1 MKEII
6 ITASVLILCVMLIRH
21 FFKGKISNRL
31 QYALWLLVAIRLI
44 IPVSAQLYLSL
55 GEIDEFRI
63 MDLVRRL
70 EGDFGDITERLEQ
83 PVSFTM
89 NMNSP
94 VGQQIIKNMLE
105 EEMEYIGGADGSTSI
120 FLAGS
125 VGFTWLDILRWIWFG
140 GMGVMAVWMAAVN
153 LRFCRK
159 LRRERQDFVL
169 PEEVTGRLHP
179 KVLASLRRGGVYTVK
194 ELVSPCLYGIPG
206 LEAVYLPEAV
216 TGEEDRLCHVLTHE
230 ICHKRHG
237 DGFWSFVRNMLL
249 LCYWFHPLVWAAAVL
264 SKRDCELACDE
275 GALLLLGE
283 QERIG
288 YGKTL
293 LSIITGRGRFSDFAC
308 TATTMTG
315 SGRSVKE
322 RIRCIA
328 EKPRVLGAAVAAVL
342 ILITAASVLVFTK
355 NPQFV
360 GGTWDGGTIYVMT
373 EDKRIMLSDSIAGIS
388 GYTTEEGNKKNLI
401 IYQVASD
408 QEVGRFCTVSYEEA
422 VALVDAGRSVVPLGT
437 YGKNG
442 QLREYMGL
450 ATAEVTQHEYFPS
463 GEDMEKD
470 TDYIEGTEGVTGEIE
485 GAPQTEE
492 EQESS
497 IKRSEKDPFAFDG
510 RTEWEEDETY
520 ESAKK
525 PFAFDGKNEWGIEEP
540 QQVEQEAEAGQSAVP
555 GTDSNTEE
563 STTYVIPEEMA
574 EPDMAHEE
582 AATYLPNEAAA
593 ETDDSAIY
601 LPDEADTETDGST
614 IYLPD
619 ETITTTYYP
628 YYMGLTDCYIYL
640 TADHAGVKDRDLE
653 EMHYIDNELKA
664 AAGAVIVT
672 SINRDITEKTFQSLA
687 EHRTQYLGDAS
698 AVVAL
703 VNALPFPEG
712 ISYKGTELTTDD
724 SEKKSLRILCEPTEA
739 DLDMRY
745 VNRDV
750 LRFDGVMLFAVI
762 GNLEECVFA
771 VTGGDGSLLEETV
784 YDRAELTEWIGVD
797 SLWRDLDG
805 EELQVWLKEL
815 HQRVIISLYQA
826 LDYLD
831 P

>member
-105 EEMEYIGGADGSTSI
+105 EEMEYIGGADGPTSI

-540 QQVEQEAEAGQSAVP
+540 QQVEQEAEAVQSAVP

-628 YYMGLTDCYIYL
+628 YHMGLTDCYIYL

-826 LDYLD
+826 LD
-831 P
+831 

>member
-105 EEMEYIGGADGSTSI
+105 EEMEYIGGADGPTSI

-179 KVLASLRRGGVYTVK
+179 RVLASLRRGRVYTVK

-373 EDKRIMLSDSIAGIS
+373 EDKRIMLPDSIAGIS

-540 QQVEQEAEAGQSAVP
+540 QQVEQEAEAVQSAVP

-628 YYMGLTDCYIYL
+628 YHMGLTDCYIYL

>member
-105 EEMEYIGGADGSTSI
+105 EEMEYIGGADGPTSI

-140 GMGVMAVWMAAVN
+140 GRGVMAVWMAAVN

-540 QQVEQEAEAGQSAVP
+540 QQVEQEAEAVQSAVP

-628 YYMGLTDCYIYL
+628 YHMGLTDCYIYL

-826 LDYLD
+826 LD
-831 P
+831 

>member
-55 GEIDEFRI
+55 GEVDEFRI

-94 VGQQIIKNMLE
+94 VSQQIIKNMLE
-105 EEMEYIGGADGSTSI
+105 EEMEYIGGADGPTSI

-373 EDKRIMLSDSIAGIS
+373 EDKRIMLPDSIAGIS

-540 QQVEQEAEAGQSAVP
+540 QQVEQEAEAVQSAVP

-628 YYMGLTDCYIYL
+628 YHMGLTDCYIYL

-784 YDRAELTEWIGVD
+784 YDREELTEWIGVD

-815 HQRVIISLYQA
+815 HQRVIISLYQV
-826 LDYLD
+826 LDLE

>member
-63 MDLVRRL
+63 MDLVKRL

-105 EEMEYIGGADGSTSI
+105 EEMEYIGGADGPTSI

-140 GMGVMAVWMAAVN
+140 GMGVMAVWMVAVN

-179 KVLASLRRGGVYTVK
+179 RVLASLRRGGVYTVK

-373 EDKRIMLSDSIAGIS
+373 EDKRIMLPDSIAGIS

-422 VALVDAGRSVVPLGT
+422 AALVDAGRSVVPLGT

-540 QQVEQEAEAGQSAVP
+540 QQVEQEAEAVQSAVP

-574 EPDMAHEE
+574 EPHMAHEE

-628 YYMGLTDCYIYL
+628 YHMGLTDCYIYL
-640 TADHAGVKDRDLE
+640 TADHAGVKDRNLE

-784 YDRAELTEWIGVD
+784 YDREELTEWIGVD

>member
-105 EEMEYIGGADGSTSI
+105 EEMEYIGGADGPTSI

-540 QQVEQEAEAGQSAVP
+540 QQVEQEAEAVQSAVP

-628 YYMGLTDCYIYL
+628 YHMGLTDCYIYL

-784 YDRAELTEWIGVD
+784 YDREELTEWIGVD

-815 HQRVIISLYQA
+815 HQRVIISLYQV
-826 LDYLD
+826 LDLE

>member
-105 EEMEYIGGADGSTSI
+105 EEMEYIGGADGPTSI

-373 EDKRIMLSDSIAGIS
+373 EDKRIMLPDSIAGIS

-540 QQVEQEAEAGQSAVP
+540 QQVEQEAEAVQSAVP

-628 YYMGLTDCYIYL
+628 YHMGLTDCYIYL

-664 AAGAVIVT
+664 VAGAVIVT

-805 EELQVWLKEL
+805 EELQVWLKAL
-815 HQRVIISLYQA
+815 HQRVIISLYQV
-826 LDYLD
+826 LDLE

>member
-55 GEIDEFRI
+55 GEVDEFRI

-94 VGQQIIKNMLE
+94 VSQQIIKNMLE
-105 EEMEYIGGADGSTSI
+105 EEMEYIGGADGPTSI

-293 LSIITGRGRFSDFAC
+293 LSIITDRGRFSDFAC

-373 EDKRIMLSDSIAGIS
+373 EDKRIMLPDSIAGIS

-540 QQVEQEAEAGQSAVP
+540 QQVEQEAEAVQSAVP

-628 YYMGLTDCYIYL
+628 YHMGLTDCYIYL

-664 AAGAVIVT
+664 SAGAVIVT

-815 HQRVIISLYQA
+815 HQRVIISLYQV
-826 LDYLD
+826 LDLE

>member
-105 EEMEYIGGADGSTSI
+105 EEMEYIGGADGPTSI

-373 EDKRIMLSDSIAGIS
+373 EDKRIMLPDSIAGIS

-422 VALVDAGRSVVPLGT
+422 AALVDAGRSVVPLGT

-540 QQVEQEAEAGQSAVP
+540 QQVEQEAEAVQSAVP

-628 YYMGLTDCYIYL
+628 YHMGLTDCYIYL

-739 DLDMRY
+739 DLD
-745 VNRDV
+745 DV

-815 HQRVIISLYQA
+815 HQRVIISLYQV
-826 LDYLD
+826 LDLE

>member
-55 GEIDEFRI
+55 GEVDEFRI

-94 VGQQIIKNMLE
+94 VSQQIIKNMLE
-105 EEMEYIGGADGSTSI
+105 EEMEYIGGADGPTSI

-206 LEAVYLPEAV
+206 LEVVYLPEAV

-293 LSIITGRGRFSDFAC
+293 LSIITDRGRFSDFAC

-373 EDKRIMLSDSIAGIS
+373 EDKRIMLPDSIAGIS

-540 QQVEQEAEAGQSAVP
+540 QQVEQEAEAVQSAVP

-628 YYMGLTDCYIYL
+628 YHMGLTDCYIYL

-784 YDRAELTEWIGVD
+784 YDREELTEWIGVD

>member
-105 EEMEYIGGADGSTSI
+105 EEMEYIGGADGPTSI

-140 GMGVMAVWMAAVN
+140 GMGVMAVWMVAVN

-288 YGKTL
+288 YGKR
-293 LSIITGRGRFSDFAC
+293 LSA
-308 TATTMTG
+308 MTG
-315 SGRSVKE
+315 
-322 RIRCIA
+322 
-328 EKPRVLGAAVAAVL
+328 
-342 ILITAASVLVFTK
+342 
-355 NPQFV
+355 
-360 GGTWDGGTIYVMT
+360 W
-373 EDKRIMLSDSIAGIS
+373 
-388 GYTTEEGNKKNLI
+388 
-401 IYQVASD
+401 
-408 QEVGRFCTVSYEEA
+408 
-422 VALVDAGRSVVPLGT
+422 
-437 YGKNG
+437 
-442 QLREYMGL
+442 
-450 ATAEVTQHEYFPS
+450 
-463 GEDMEKD
+463 
-470 TDYIEGTEGVTGEIE
+470 
-485 GAPQTEE
+485 
-492 EQESS
+492 
-497 IKRSEKDPFAFDG
+497 
-510 RTEWEEDETY
+510 
-520 ESAKK
+520 
-525 PFAFDGKNEWGIEEP
+525 
-540 QQVEQEAEAGQSAVP
+540 
-555 GTDSNTEE
+555 
-563 STTYVIPEEMA
+563 
-574 EPDMAHEE
+574 
-582 AATYLPNEAAA
+582 
-593 ETDDSAIY
+593 
-601 LPDEADTETDGST
+601 
-614 IYLPD
+614 
-619 ETITTTYYP
+619 
-628 YYMGLTDCYIYL
+628 
-640 TADHAGVKDRDLE
+640 
-653 EMHYIDNELKA
+653 
-664 AAGAVIVT
+664 
-672 SINRDITEKTFQSLA
+672 
-687 EHRTQYLGDAS
+687 
-698 AVVAL
+698 
-703 VNALPFPEG
+703 
-712 ISYKGTELTTDD
+712 
-724 SEKKSLRILCEPTEA
+724 
-739 DLDMRY
+739 
-745 VNRDV
+745 
-750 LRFDGVMLFAVI
+750 
-762 GNLEECVFA
+762 
-771 VTGGDGSLLEETV
+771 
-784 YDRAELTEWIGVD
+784 
-797 SLWRDLDG
+797 
-805 EELQVWLKEL
+805 
-815 HQRVIISLYQA
+815 
-826 LDYLD
+826 
-831 P
+831 

>member
-105 EEMEYIGGADGSTSI
+105 EEMEYISGADGPTSI

-216 TGEEDRLCHVLTHE
+216 IGEEDRLCHVLTHE

-315 SGRSVKE
+315 PGRSVKE

-373 EDKRIMLSDSIAGIS
+373 EDKRIMLPDSIAGIS

-540 QQVEQEAEAGQSAVP
+540 QQVEQEAEAVQSAVP

-628 YYMGLTDCYIYL
+628 YHMGLTDCYIYL

-784 YDRAELTEWIGVD
+784 YDREELTEWIGVD

>member
-105 EEMEYIGGADGSTSI
+105 EEMEYISGADGPTSI

-216 TGEEDRLCHVLTHE
+216 IGEEDRLCHVLTHE

-315 SGRSVKE
+315 PGRSVKE

-373 EDKRIMLSDSIAGIS
+373 EDKRIMLPDSIAGIS

-422 VALVDAGRSVVPLGT
+422 AALVDAGRSVVPLGT

-540 QQVEQEAEAGQSAVP
+540 QQVEQEAEAVQSAVP

-628 YYMGLTDCYIYL
+628 YHMGLTDCYIYL

-784 YDRAELTEWIGVD
+784 YDREELTEWIGVD

-826 LDYLD
+826 LD
-831 P
+831 

>member
-105 EEMEYIGGADGSTSI
+105 EEMEYIGGADGPTSI

-293 LSIITGRGRFSDFAC
+293 LPIITGRGRFSDFAC

-373 EDKRIMLSDSIAGIS
+373 EDKRIMLPDSIAGIS

-422 VALVDAGRSVVPLGT
+422 AALVDAGRSVVPLGT

-540 QQVEQEAEAGQSAVP
+540 QQVEQEAEAVQSAVP

-628 YYMGLTDCYIYL
+628 YHMGLTDCYIYL

-739 DLDMRY
+739 DLD
-745 VNRDV
+745 DV

-815 HQRVIISLYQA
+815 HQRVIISLYQV
-826 LDYLD
+826 LDLE

>member
-373 EDKRIMLSDSIAGIS
+373 EDKRIMLPDSIAGIS

-540 QQVEQEAEAGQSAVP
+540 QQVEQEAEAVQSAVP

-628 YYMGLTDCYIYL
+628 YHMGLTDCYIYL

>member
-105 EEMEYIGGADGSTSI
+105 EEMEYIGGADGPTSI

-140 GMGVMAVWMAAVN
+140 GMGVMAVWMVAVN

-373 EDKRIMLSDSIAGIS
+373 EDKRIMLPDSIAGIS

-422 VALVDAGRSVVPLGT
+422 AALVDAGRSVVPLGT

-485 GAPQTEE
+485 GAPQTGE

-540 QQVEQEAEAGQSAVP
+540 QQVEQEAEAVQSAVP

-593 ETDDSAIY
+593 ETDDSAVY

-619 ETITTTYYP
+619 EKITTTYYP
-628 YYMGLTDCYIYL
+628 YNMGLTDCYIYL

-784 YDRAELTEWIGVD
+784 YDREELTEWIGVD

-826 LDYLD
+826 LD
-831 P
+831 

>member
-105 EEMEYIGGADGSTSI
+105 EEMEYIGGADGPTSI

-373 EDKRIMLSDSIAGIS
+373 EDKRIMLPDSIAGIS

-422 VALVDAGRSVVPLGT
+422 AALVDAGRSVVPLGT

-540 QQVEQEAEAGQSAVP
+540 QQVEQEAEAVQSAVP

-593 ETDDSAIY
+593 ETDDSAVY
-601 LPDEADTETDGST
+601 LPDETDTETDGT
-614 IYLPD
+614 TVYLPD
-619 ETITTTYYP
+619 EKITTTYYP
-628 YYMGLTDCYIYL
+628 YNMGLTDCYIYL

>member
-105 EEMEYIGGADGSTSI
+105 EEMEYIGGADGPTSI

-216 TGEEDRLCHVLTHE
+216 TGEEDRLCHGLTHE

-373 EDKRIMLSDSIAGIS
+373 EDKRIMLPDSIAGIS

-540 QQVEQEAEAGQSAVP
+540 QQVEQEAEAVQSAVP

-628 YYMGLTDCYIYL
+628 YHMGLTDCYIYL

-826 LDYLD
+826 LD
-831 P
+831 

>member
-55 GEIDEFRI
+55 GEVDEFRI

-94 VGQQIIKNMLE
+94 VSQQIIKNMLE
-105 EEMEYIGGADGSTSI
+105 EEMEYIGGADGPTSI

-373 EDKRIMLSDSIAGIS
+373 EDKRIMLPDSIAGIS

-540 QQVEQEAEAGQSAVP
+540 QQVEQEAEAVQSAVP

-628 YYMGLTDCYIYL
+628 YHMGLTDCYIYL

-815 HQRVIISLYQA
+815 HQRVIISLYQV
-826 LDYLD
+826 LDLE

>member
-6 ITASVLILCVMLIRH
+6 ITASVLIVCVMLIRH

-31 QYALWLLVAIRLI
+31 QYALWLLVAVRLI

-105 EEMEYIGGADGSTSI
+105 EEMEYLGGADGPTSI

-140 GMGVMAVWMAAVN
+140 GMGVMAVWMVAVN

-179 KVLASLRRGGVYTVK
+179 RVLASLRRGGVYTVK

-283 QERIG
+283 QERIS

-315 SGRSVKE
+315 SGRNVKE

-373 EDKRIMLSDSIAGIS
+373 EDKRIMLPDSIAGIS

-422 VALVDAGRSVVPLGT
+422 AALVDAGRSVVPLGT

-463 GEDMEKD
+463 GEDREKD

-485 GAPQTEE
+485 RAPQTEE

-540 QQVEQEAEAGQSAVP
+540 QQVEQEAEAVQSAVP

-628 YYMGLTDCYIYL
+628 YHMGLTDCYIYL

-762 GNLEECVFA
+762 ENLEECVFA

>member
-94 VGQQIIKNMLE
+94 VSQQIIKNMLE
-105 EEMEYIGGADGSTSI
+105 EEMEYIGGADGPTSI

-194 ELVSPCLYGIPG
+194 DLVSPCLYGIPG

-293 LSIITGRGRFSDFAC
+293 LSIITDRGRFSDFAC

-373 EDKRIMLSDSIAGIS
+373 EDKRIMLPDSIAGIS

-540 QQVEQEAEAGQSAVP
+540 QQVEQEAEAVQSAVP

-628 YYMGLTDCYIYL
+628 YHMGLTDCYIYL

-784 YDRAELTEWIGVD
+784 YDREELTEWIGVD

-826 LDYLD
+826 LD
-831 P
+831 

>member
-105 EEMEYIGGADGSTSI
+105 EEMEYIGGADGPTSI

-373 EDKRIMLSDSIAGIS
+373 EDKRIMLPDSIAGIS

-422 VALVDAGRSVVPLGT
+422 AALVDAGRSVVPLGT

-540 QQVEQEAEAGQSAVP
+540 QQVEQEAEAVQSAVP

-628 YYMGLTDCYIYL
+628 YHMGLTDCYIYL

-664 AAGAVIVT
+664 VAGAVIVT

-784 YDRAELTEWIGVD
+784 YDREELTEWIGVD

-815 HQRVIISLYQA
+815 HQRVIISLYQV
-826 LDYLD
+826 LDLE

>member
-55 GEIDEFRI
+55 GEVDEFRI

-293 LSIITGRGRFSDFAC
+293 LSIITDRGRFSDFAC

-540 QQVEQEAEAGQSAVP
+540 QQVEQEAEAVQSAVP

-628 YYMGLTDCYIYL
+628 YHMGLTDCYIYL

-815 HQRVIISLYQA
+815 HQRVIISLYQV
-826 LDYLD
+826 LDLE

>member
-55 GEIDEFRI
+55 GEVDEFRI

-94 VGQQIIKNMLE
+94 VSQQIIKNMLE
-105 EEMEYIGGADGSTSI
+105 EEMEYIGGADGPTSI

-373 EDKRIMLSDSIAGIS
+373 EDKRIMLPDSIAGIS

-540 QQVEQEAEAGQSAVP
+540 QQVEQEAEAVQSAVP

-628 YYMGLTDCYIYL
+628 YHMGLTDCYIYL

-664 AAGAVIVT
+664 SAGAVIVT

-815 HQRVIISLYQA
+815 HQRVIISLYQV
-826 LDYLD
+826 LDLE

>member
-94 VGQQIIKNMLE
+94 VSQQIIKNMLE

-194 ELVSPCLYGIPG
+194 DLVSPCLYGIPG

-373 EDKRIMLSDSIAGIS
+373 EDKRIMLPDSIAGIS

-422 VALVDAGRSVVPLGT
+422 AALVDAGRSVVPLGT

-540 QQVEQEAEAGQSAVP
+540 QQVEQEAEAVQSAVP

-628 YYMGLTDCYIYL
+628 YHMGLTDCYIYL

-826 LDYLD
+826 LD
-831 P
+831 

>member
-105 EEMEYIGGADGSTSI
+105 EEMEYIGGADGPTSI

-315 SGRSVKE
+315 PGRSVKE

-373 EDKRIMLSDSIAGIS
+373 EDKRIMLPDSIAGIS

-422 VALVDAGRSVVPLGT
+422 AALVDAGRSVVPLGT

-492 EQESS
+492 EQGSS

-520 ESAKK
+520 ESTKK

-540 QQVEQEAEAGQSAVP
+540 QQVEQEAEAVQSAVP

-628 YYMGLTDCYIYL
+628 YHMGLTDCYIYL

-784 YDRAELTEWIGVD
+784 YDREELTEWIGVD

-826 LDYLD
+826 LD
-831 P
+831 

>member
-105 EEMEYIGGADGSTSI
+105 EEMEYISGADGPTSI

-216 TGEEDRLCHVLTHE
+216 IGEEDRLCHVLTHE

-373 EDKRIMLSDSIAGIS
+373 EDKRIMLPDSIAGIS

-422 VALVDAGRSVVPLGT
+422 AALVDAGRSVVPLGT

-540 QQVEQEAEAGQSAVP
+540 QQVEQEAEAVQSAVP

-628 YYMGLTDCYIYL
+628 YHMGLTDCYIYL

-784 YDRAELTEWIGVD
+784 YDREELTEWIGVD

-826 LDYLD
+826 LD
-831 P
+831 

>member
-105 EEMEYIGGADGSTSI
+105 EEMEYIGGADGPTSI

-194 ELVSPCLYGIPG
+194 ELVSPCLYGI
-206 LEAVYLPEAV
+206 
-216 TGEEDRLCHVLTHE
+216 
-230 ICHKRHG
+230 
-237 DGFWSFVRNMLL
+237 
-249 LCYWFHPLVWAAAVL
+249 AAVL

-373 EDKRIMLSDSIAGIS
+373 EDKRIMLPDSIAGIS

-540 QQVEQEAEAGQSAVP
+540 QQVEQEAEAVQSAVP

-628 YYMGLTDCYIYL
+628 YHMGLTDCYIYL

-664 AAGAVIVT
+664 SAGAVIVT

-815 HQRVIISLYQA
+815 HQRVIISLYQV
-826 LDYLD
+826 LDLE

>member
-105 EEMEYIGGADGSTSI
+105 EEMEYIGGADGPTSI

-140 GMGVMAVWMAAVN
+140 GMGVMAVWMVAVN

-315 SGRSVKE
+315 PGRSVKE

-373 EDKRIMLSDSIAGIS
+373 EDKRIMLPDSIAGIS

-497 IKRSEKDPFAFDG
+497 IKRSEKDPLLLTGG
-510 RTEWEEDETY
+510 R
-520 ESAKK
+520 SGKK
-525 PFAFDGKNEWGIEEP
+525 TK
-540 QQVEQEAEAGQSAVP
+540 
-555 GTDSNTEE
+555 
-563 STTYVIPEEMA
+563 
-574 EPDMAHEE
+574 
-582 AATYLPNEAAA
+582 
-593 ETDDSAIY
+593 
-601 LPDEADTETDGST
+601 
-614 IYLPD
+614 
-619 ETITTTYYP
+619 
-628 YYMGLTDCYIYL
+628 LTR
-640 TADHAGVKDRDLE
+640 AR
-653 EMHYIDNELKA
+653 
-664 AAGAVIVT
+664 
-672 SINRDITEKTFQSLA
+672 
-687 EHRTQYLGDAS
+687 
-698 AVVAL
+698 
-703 VNALPFPEG
+703 
-712 ISYKGTELTTDD
+712 
-724 SEKKSLRILCEPTEA
+724 KSLLP
-739 DLDMRY
+739 L
-745 VNRDV
+745 
-750 LRFDGVMLFAVI
+750 
-762 GNLEECVFA
+762 
-771 VTGGDGSLLEETV
+771 TGKMNG
-784 YDRAELTEWIGVD
+784 A
-797 SLWRDLDG
+797 
-805 EELQVWLKEL
+805 
-815 HQRVIISLYQA
+815 
-826 LDYLD
+826 
-831 P
+831 

>member
-1 MKEII
+1 
-6 ITASVLILCVMLIRH
+6 
-21 FFKGKISNRL
+21 
-31 QYALWLLVAIRLI
+31 
-44 IPVSAQLYLSL
+44 
-55 GEIDEFRI
+55 
-63 MDLVRRL
+63 
-70 EGDFGDITERLEQ
+70 
-83 PVSFTM
+83 
-89 NMNSP
+89 
-94 VGQQIIKNMLE
+94 
-105 EEMEYIGGADGSTSI
+105 
-120 FLAGS
+120 
-125 VGFTWLDILRWIWFG
+125 
-140 GMGVMAVWMAAVN
+140 
-153 LRFCRK
+153 
-159 LRRERQDFVL
+159 
-169 PEEVTGRLHP
+169 
-179 KVLASLRRGGVYTVK
+179 
-194 ELVSPCLYGIPG
+194 
-206 LEAVYLPEAV
+206 
-216 TGEEDRLCHVLTHE
+216 
-230 ICHKRHG
+230 
-237 DGFWSFVRNMLL
+237 
-249 LCYWFHPLVWAAAVL
+249 
-264 SKRDCELACDE
+264 
-275 GALLLLGE
+275 
-283 QERIG
+283 
-288 YGKTL
+288 
-293 LSIITGRGRFSDFAC
+293 
-308 TATTMTG
+308 
-315 SGRSVKE
+315 
-322 RIRCIA
+322 
-328 EKPRVLGAAVAAVL
+328 
-342 ILITAASVLVFTK
+342 
-355 NPQFV
+355 
-360 GGTWDGGTIYVMT
+360 MT
-373 EDKRIMLSDSIAGIS
+373 EDKRIMLPDSIAGIS

>member
-105 EEMEYIGGADGSTSI
+105 EEMEYIGGADGPTSI

-373 EDKRIMLSDSIAGIS
+373 EDKRIMLPDSIAGIS

-540 QQVEQEAEAGQSAVP
+540 QQVEQEAEAVQSAVP

-628 YYMGLTDCYIYL
+628 YHMGLTDCYIYL

-664 AAGAVIVT
+664 SAGAVIVT

-724 SEKKSLRILCEPTEA
+724 SEKKSLRILCEPTEV

-784 YDRAELTEWIGVD
+784 YDREELTEWIGVD

-826 LDYLD
+826 LD
-831 P
+831 

>member
-94 VGQQIIKNMLE
+94 VSQQIIKNVLE
-105 EEMEYIGGADGSTSI
+105 EEMEYIGGADGPTSI

-159 LRRERQDFVL
+159 LRRERRDFVL
-169 PEEVTGRLHP
+169 PEGVTGRLHP
-179 KVLASLRRGGVYTVK
+179 KVLASLRRGRVYAVK
-194 ELVSPCLYGIPG
+194 ELASPCLYGIPG

-373 EDKRIMLSDSIAGIS
+373 EDKRIMLPDSIAGIS

-422 VALVDAGRSVVPLGT
+422 AALVDAGRSVVPLGT

-540 QQVEQEAEAGQSAVP
+540 QQVEQEAEAVQSAVP

-619 ETITTTYYP
+619 ETVTTTYYP
-628 YYMGLTDCYIYL
+628 YHMGLTDCYIYL

-784 YDRAELTEWIGVD
+784 YDREELTEWIGVD

>member
-105 EEMEYIGGADGSTSI
+105 EEMEYIGGADGPTSI

-540 QQVEQEAEAGQSAVP
+540 QQVEQEAEAVQSAVP

-628 YYMGLTDCYIYL
+628 YHMGLTDCYIYL